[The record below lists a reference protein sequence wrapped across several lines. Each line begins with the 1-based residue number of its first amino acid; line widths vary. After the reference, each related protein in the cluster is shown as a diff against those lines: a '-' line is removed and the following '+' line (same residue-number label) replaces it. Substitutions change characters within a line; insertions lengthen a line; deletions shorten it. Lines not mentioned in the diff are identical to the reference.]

1 MMNATTTVPEISP
14 VEQADEVELAER
26 LSGPNGGTHMH
37 NLREHLALLS
47 AQLQAKA
54 SRGGNGEMFEQVQA
68 ALLAVEAARDILQRF
83 PVKFDNNLDSP
94 LVQVPKPTQR
104 STQ

>member
-1 MMNATTTVPEISP
+1 
-14 VEQADEVELAER
+14 
-26 LSGPNGGTHMH
+26 
-37 NLREHLALLS
+37 
-47 AQLQAKA
+47 
-54 SRGGNGEMFEQVQA
+54 
-68 ALLAVEAARDILQRF
+68 LLAVEAARDILQRF